1 MVWRTRH
8 DGSQKRPETA
18 LAELV
23 VQLET
28 GSATAESRLHASFN
42 TADGEQT
49 DAILDALA
57 ASAAAGSPY
66 SLELLLG
73 FVSEK
78 RLAAGVI
85 GRHVNSTSLAEEV
98 EQEVLIAVARSIHRY
113 RGDAK
118 FTTWLYSLT
127 RNTGIA
133 HLRRVR
139 PTSVLVDEHLS
150 DYRHSGQGPR
160 RRMSSQVTQREAVRQ
175 AIDSLP
181 PPFRQAVFLRDIEG
195 LSYGEIAE
203 RLGLE
208 VNTVRSRL
216 SRGRAML
223 AVRLALPNG
232 PQQVLWAPPRP
243 TTPLGSTSAA
253 TGCSNRSESARRPRS
268 IERSTRTAGWRLRS
282 RCWPTTTASFPKCGS
297 GFWTRSH
304 CSWL

>member
-1 MVWRTRH
+1 MIRRKSGDPRH
-8 DGSQKRPETA
+8 SNPASVDQLIIK
-18 LAELV
+18 
-23 VQLET
+23 LET
-28 GSATAESRLHASFN
+28 GSGTAAERLASFASSN
-42 TADGEQT
+42 PVVVER
-49 DAILDALA
+49 LA
-57 ASAAAGSPY
+57 SSAARGSAP
-66 SLELLLG
+66 SLELLLQLIAA
-73 FVSEK
+73 K
-78 RLAAGVI
+78 QLAAPAI
-85 GRHVNSTSLAEEV
+85 TRLTSDPSLAEDI
-98 EQEVLIAVARSIHRY
+98 EQDVLVAVSRSIGGF

-160 RRMSSQVTQREAVRQ
+160 RRMSSQVTQREVVRQ

-223 AVRLALPNG
+223 AVRLA
-232 PQQVLWAPPRP
+232 
-243 TTPLGSTSAA
+243 
-253 TGCSNRSESARRPRS
+253 
-268 IERSTRTAGWRLRS
+268 
-282 RCWPTTTASFPKCGS
+282 
-297 GFWTRSH
+297 
-304 CSWL
+304 

>member
-1 MVWRTRH
+1 MIRRKSGDPRH
-8 DGSQKRPETA
+8 SNPASVDQLIIK
-18 LAELV
+18 
-23 VQLET
+23 LET
-28 GSATAESRLHASFN
+28 GSGTAAERLASFASSN
-42 TADGEQT
+42 PVVIER
-49 DAILDALA
+49 LA
-57 ASAAAGSPY
+57 SSAARGSAP
-66 SLELLLG
+66 SLELLLQLIAA
-73 FVSEK
+73 K
-78 RLAAGVI
+78 QLAAPAI
-85 GRHVNSTSLAEEV
+85 TRLTSDPSLAEDI
-98 EQEVLIAVARSIHRY
+98 EQDVLVAVSRSIGGF

-150 DYRHSGQGPR
+150 DYRHSGQSPR
-160 RRMSSQVTQREAVRQ
+160 RRMSSQVTQREVVRQ

-223 AVRLALPNG
+223 AVRLA
-232 PQQVLWAPPRP
+232 
-243 TTPLGSTSAA
+243 
-253 TGCSNRSESARRPRS
+253 
-268 IERSTRTAGWRLRS
+268 
-282 RCWPTTTASFPKCGS
+282 
-297 GFWTRSH
+297 
-304 CSWL
+304 